1 MAELFIVISIMAIM
15 TLLAVPRIAKV
26 RDRGGA
32 NSAAA
37 EVGAAI
43 ESARAAAIQRGRR
56 ATVRFRGDSVLA
68 VVDTGPPW
76 LPSSG
81 QMLVL
86 RVANT
91 KQAYGVEL
99 TVPANR
105 DVLVY
110 DARGFANPRLVAAG
124 GSTAGATY
132 VLARGAARDSV
143 CLNDLGMILPR
154 GCRL

>member
-1 MAELFIVISIMAIM
+1 
-15 TLLAVPRIAKV
+15 
-26 RDRGGA
+26 
-32 NSAAA
+32 
-37 EVGAAI
+37 
-43 ESARAAAIQRGRR
+43 
-56 ATVRFRGDSVLA
+56 VRFRGDSVLA

-91 KQAYGVEL
+91 KQSYGVAL